1 MGRGGNG
8 AERCDVPGSMETL
21 IKWLDRR
28 QRRSCDDERRGASV
42 EERLARQHARGEL
55 SGAEFAAAVVGRP

>member
-1 MGRGGNG
+1 
-8 AERCDVPGSMETL
+8 METL